1 VYNDFIFT
9 VFPLQDI
16 TPYIHGKLNTS
27 GLIDLIE
34 IKGCQWLTQGLSILE
49 MTADSEVYWYYFSL
63 SKHGSHHARCL
74 SQGNG
79 FFADFSWTQ

>member
-1 VYNDFIFT
+1 MYNNFIFT

-49 MTADSEVYWYYFSL
+49 MKADSELAITFTSL
-63 SKHGSHHARCL
+63 L
-74 SQGNG
+74 ILL
-79 FFADFSWTQ
+79 

>member
-1 VYNDFIFT
+1 MYNNFIFT

-49 MTADSEVYWYYFSL
+49 MKADSELAITFTRSTGITLV
-63 SKHGSHHARCL
+63 C
-74 SQGNG
+74 
-79 FFADFSWTQ
+79 